1 MCLAVPALVVA
12 SDGMTALV
20 DIYGDQFRVDV
31 MMLDEP
37 VGPGEFVTVQARRF
51 AVEKV
56 AREEALAA
64 RGLFEEVFPELAAR
78 AELAT
83 AELA

>member
-12 SDGMTALV
+12 SDGMTAVV
-20 DIYGDQFRVDV
+20 DIYGDRFRVDV
-31 MMLDEP
+31 TMLNEP
-37 VGPGEFVTVQARRF
+37 VAAGDFVAVQARRF

-56 AREEALAA
+56 APQEALAA
-64 RGLFEEVFPELAAR
+64 RSLFEEVFPELAAR
-78 AELAT
+78 AELAL